1 MTMPYLR
8 RALPWA
14 AVLITGACVSAPPPI
29 APVPAPPEPVVALPT
44 DGEAQIGHDPSLAG
58 QRPIPV
64 GRELLGNAT
73 YDLPMVVNGWVEAE
87 LHWLLRER
95 YEVIGRWMER
105 AERYEAF
112 TQEVLASHGVPRDLH
127 HLAMVESGYV
137 PTARSRAGA
146 LGIWQFMPATG
157 RGMGLRVDTLVDE
170 RMDPVRSTH
179 AAARHLVQLHRQFGG
194 DWSLAAAAYNA
205 GGGRISRGMARFG
218 ARDFWEL
225 AQLGDLAQET
235 RTYVPRLYA
244 VTIIARNRDTFGYP
258 LPRGIAPRF
267 EYDSVRVDLETPL
280 SELARIGELPLH
292 AIAEMNPHL
301 FRGTAPAQYMV
312 WAPAGTGAALQTAYL
327 HSDFRRRGGLRGYA
341 LRRGESLS
349 TVAEASGVA
358 LERIRELNP
367 GLDATRLREG
377 TRIRLY
383 ADAARILDARPVARV
398 AAAPAPAAPRAP
410 SSATTARSGV
420 ADGRSHTV
428 EAGESLWR
436 IARRYGV
443 SVAALQE
450 ANGMRDET
458 IRPGQTLRLPGGAS
472 SSAPAAA
479 AAARAA
485 AEHVV
490 ESGETL
496 WGIARRYSVSVDSLR
511 TANGLASEAALQP
524 GQKLRIPTD

>member
-1 MTMPYLR
+1 MPFLR
-8 RALPWA
+8 RALAWA
-14 AVLITGACVSAPPPI
+14 AVLLAGACASAPPPHT
-29 APVPAPPEPVVALPT
+29 APAPAPPEAVAELPT
-44 DGEAQIGHDPSLAG
+44 DGEAEIGHDPSLAG
-58 QRPIPV
+58 RRLIPV
-64 GRELLGNAT
+64 GRELLGSAT

-112 TQEVLASHGVPRDLH
+112 TQEVLASHGIPRDLH

-157 RGMGLRVDTLVDE
+157 RAMGLRVDSLVDE

-179 AAARHLVQLHRQFGG
+179 AAARHLRQLHRQFG

-244 VTIIARNRDTFGYP
+244 VTIIARNRDAFGYP

-267 EYDSVRVDLETPL
+267 EYDSVRVDLEMPL
-280 SELARIGELPLH
+280 PELARIGELPLH

-301 FRGTAPAQYMV
+301 FRGTAPAGYMV
-312 WAPAGTGAALQTAYL
+312 WAPAGTGPALQTAYL
-327 HSDFRRRGGLRGYA
+327 HSDFRRRGGLRSYA

-349 TVAEASGVA
+349 SIVEASGVPV
-358 LERIRELNP
+358 ERIRELNP
-367 GLDATRLREG
+367 GLDAARLREG
-377 TRIRLY
+377 SRIRIY
-383 ADAARILDARPVARV
+383 ADAARVLDARPVARV
-398 AAAPAPAAPRAP
+398 AAGPAPAASRA
-410 SSATTARSGV
+410 SSAPAPRTSSAG
-420 ADGRSHTV
+420 GRTHTV
-428 EAGESLWR
+428 EPGESLWR

-443 SVAALQE
+443 SVGAIQE

-458 IRPGQTLRLPGGAS
+458 IRPGQTLRLPGGAGSPVAS
-472 SSAPAAA
+472 SAAA
-479 AAARAA
+479 AAPAAA

-490 ESGETL
+490 QSGETL
-496 WGIARRYSVSVDSLR
+496 WGIARRYSVSIDSLR
-511 TANGLASEAALQP
+511 AANGLASEAPLQP
-524 GQKLRIPTD
+524 GQKLRIPTR